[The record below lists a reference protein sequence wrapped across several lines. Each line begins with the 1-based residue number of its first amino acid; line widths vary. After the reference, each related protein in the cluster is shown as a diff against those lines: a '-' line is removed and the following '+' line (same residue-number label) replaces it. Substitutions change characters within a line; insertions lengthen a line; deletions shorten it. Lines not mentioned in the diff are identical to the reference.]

1 MTLHKYQKY
10 CHCEEERSDDI
21 AISQLMLFV
30 TGSPARNASHS
41 EAGGRRS
48 LRSLAMIGLFML
60 SSAICVRSLKHILPY
75 YIQQIFCFFLRNI
88 NRTTGIIISSKLTHW
103 SRRRANQ
110 LACGSTRKKPIKKR
124 SREYKIKKI
133 KNIAP

>member
-1 MTLHKYQKY
+1 LTLHKYQKY

-60 SSAICVRSLKHILPY
+60 SSAICVRSLKHILPT
-75 YIQQIFCFFLRNI
+75 IFSKFSAFF
-88 NRTTGIIISSKLTHW
+88 
-103 SRRRANQ
+103 
-110 LACGSTRKKPIKKR
+110 
-124 SREYKIKKI
+124 
-133 KNIAP
+133 